1 MTHIAGYDEYLKG
14 LLQEI
19 ERIKA
24 KHGTGVFRINSK
36 MSEDTASR
44 LRKYFKDSDSY
55 ILELRKCAQCTH
67 SYDVIVTFT
76 GR

>member
-1 MTHIAGYDEYLKG
+1 MTPIAGYDEYLQS
-14 LLQEI
+14 LLEEI
-19 ERIKA
+19 ERVKA
-24 KHGTGVFRINSK
+24 KRGIGVFRINSK

-44 LRKYFKDSDSY
+44 LRNYFKNSNSY